1 MTEGLTFSLSFFS
14 ERAKIR
20 GEVAD
25 SRTRAG
31 NSQEISGASYS
42 TRKEEHGFE
51 KKSDMVCQKETEA
64 RGAFSE
70 AQAETSFEPQ
80 DELSSIGL

>member
-1 MTEGLTFSLSFFS
+1 MGYSPWGPNESDMTKGLTFSLSFFRK
-14 ERAKIR
+14 RAKILR
-20 GEVAD
+20 EVAD

-42 TRKEEHGFE
+42 TQKEEYGFE
-51 KKSDMVCQKETEA
+51 KRSGMVCQKETEA

-70 AQAETSFEPQ
+70 A
-80 DELSSIGL
+80 